1 MTVQNRI
8 WTEKHRP
15 QTLGDIIGHD
25 AIVKRL
31 ERYVDDDS
39 VPHLLL
45 SGPPGTGKT
54 TAAVCFARDSFGE
67 NWRSN
72 FHELNASDQRGID
85 DVRNTIKPIAQASP
99 ASGSTYKIIFL
110 DEADNLS
117 RDAQPALRRIIE
129 KYSDITR
136 FFLSCNHQNQII
148 GAIQSRCT
156 PFRFSSL
163 TDDEIRQ
170 LLKRIA
176 EREDL
181 TFEAGDLEEIDM
193 IVTGCRGDA
202 RSAVKFLQDASV
214 DGEVT
219 IAQVES
225 VIGHVGYD
233 EVDEIVTFAM
243 TGEQDDAVEHVIDLL
258 KDGADPDMIT
268 HLLTQVVRNRK
279 DIPEPGRHMALRRI
293 AETDWRLMNGANP
306 HVHLQALS
314 YDLFVARHITY
325 GDKYE
330 PGTQYAKKNVS

>member
-1 MTVQNRI
+1 MSISTEVWQ
-8 WTEKHRP
+8 EKHRP
-15 QTLGDIIGHD
+15 ESLNEIIGHD
-25 AIVKRL
+25 AVISRMKK
-31 ERYVDDDS
+31 YVNDDS

-54 TAAVCFARDSFGE
+54 TAVTCFAREVFGD

-85 DVRNTIKPIAQASP
+85 DVRDTIKPIAQASP
-99 ASGSTYKIIFL
+99 ASGATYKIIFL

-156 PFRFSSL
+156 PFRFSRL

-170 LLKRIA
+170 LLRRIA
-176 EREDL
+176 DAEGLSIEVDDID
-181 TFEAGDLEEIDM
+181 AIDM
-193 IVTGCRGDA
+193 IVRGCRGDA
-202 RSAVKFLQDASV
+202 RSAVKFLQNSAV

-225 VIGHVGYD
+225 VIGHVEYD
-233 EVDEIVTFAM
+233 DLDGIVTFAM
-243 TGEQDDAVEHVIDLL
+243 SGQQDEAVDGVIDLL
-258 KDGADPDMIT
+258 KDGADPEMLTD
-268 HLLTQVVRNRK
+268 LLTKVVRNRN
-279 DIPEPGRHMALRRI
+279 DLPEPGRHMAMSKI

-306 HVHLQALS
+306 HVHLQSLM

-330 PGTQYAKKNVS
+330 PGTKYAKES